1 MIPPRGVY
9 PLADDSPGHRWP
21 VRQVVEGA
29 IAGGARALQL
39 RLKRTPDA
47 RALELAGWAAERC
60 RAAGV
65 ALFVNDR
72 FDWADLAGAEGV
84 HLGQE
89 DVAPEEI
96 PAPLR
101 DRLTIGL
108 STHTLEQV
116 RQSRD
121 RPIDYIGFGPV
132 FVTRSKTSEFA
143 ARGLEMLAEA
153 VAAARHPVVAIGG
166 VDAQNIARVAR
177 AGAAA
182 AALIAAVSEAED
194 PAAATREL
202 QRRFEDPGRA

>member
-1 MIPPRGVY
+1 MIPLRGVCA
-9 PLADDSPGHRWP
+9 LADDAPERRWP
-21 VRQVVEGA
+21 ARRVVEGA
-29 IAGGARALQL
+29 IAGGAIAVQL

-47 RALELAGWAAERC
+47 QALELARWAVGRC
-60 RAAGV
+60 RFAGAA
-65 ALFVNDR
+65 LIVNDR
-72 FDWADLAGAEGV
+72 FDLADLAGAEGV
-84 HLGQE
+84 HLGQD

-101 DRLTIGL
+101 ERLAIGL

-132 FVTRSKTSEFA
+132 FGTRSKTSEYS
-143 ARGLEMLAEA
+143 ARGLERLAEA

-166 VDAQNIARVAR
+166 IDAENIDGVAR

-182 AALIAAVSEAED
+182 AALIGAVADAAV

-202 QRRFEDPGRA
+202 QRRFEAAGRA